1 MTHDEDSERA
11 RIAYREFALAWRI
24 ERDRVARVRLVEDD
38 RRFESASA
46 ERALAEH
53 LSARLISAV
62 AR

>member
-24 ERDRVARVRLVEDD
+24 ERDLVARVRLAEDD
-38 RRFESASA
+38 RRFESALA
-46 ERALAEH
+46 ERALAKH
-53 LSARLISAV
+53 LAARLISAV